1 MLPETSLMF
10 DDQLYSLLQTMA
22 SEGMTQASKGFSDMI
37 GTKVS
42 LSQPQVRLVPLGDVP
57 MLLGGPER
65 EAVGIY
71 LRATGQMSG
80 QIMLIFSYPK
90 ALELVDL
97 LMGQTAGTTKALGR
111 LERSALA
118 ELGNLTTSFFL
129 NAIAS
134 STGISARPSPPAV
147 MVDMIGAILD
157 IVITSYGEVG
167 KYVLMLQVAFLT
179 ENREVEADFWVI
191 PDPKTLE
198 TLTKNTDPNG
208 N

>member
-1 MLPETSLMF
+1 MLPETSMMF
-10 DDQLYSLLQTMA
+10 DHQLYSLLQVMT
-22 SEGMTQASKGFSDMI
+22 SEGMAQASKGFSDML

-57 MLLGGPER
+57 DLLGGPER

-71 LRATGQMSG
+71 LRAQGDVSG
-80 QIMLIFSYPK
+80 QIMLIFSYAK

-97 LMGQTAGTTKALGR
+97 LMGQPTGTTKILGR
-111 LERSALA
+111 VERSALG

-134 STGISARPSPPAV
+134 STGISARPTPPAV

-157 IVITSYGEVG
+157 IVVTSYEEVG
-167 KYVLMLQVAFLT
+167 KYVLMLQVAFLS
-179 ENREVEADFWVI
+179 ENREVQADFWII
-191 PDPKTLE
+191 PDPKTLA
-198 TLTKNTDPNG
+198 TLKGAPIHVA
-208 N
+208 